1 MRDETAKMTPVEL
14 VAVRGD
20 ITEQDTDAVVNAA
33 NSSLLGGGGVDGAI
47 HRAGG
52 PEILAACRA
61 LRSSRYPGGLP
72 TGESVATAAGLLPAR
87 WVIHTVGPVYA
98 AAEDRSELLR
108 SCYRTA
114 LTVADEVGA
123 HSVAFPLISAGVY
136 RWPLRDAVDQAI
148 AAIRSADTSVDD
160 VRLVLFGSEAYDAAR
175 RALRSF
181 A

>member
-1 MRDETAKMTPVEL
+1 MI
-14 VAVRGD
+14 AVHGD
-20 ITEQDTDAVVNAA
+20 ITVQDTDAVVNAA

-47 HRAGG
+47 HSAGG

-72 TGESVATAAGLLPAR
+72 TGQSVATTAGLLPAR
-87 WVIHTVGPVYA
+87 WLIHTVGPVYSPG
-98 AAEDRSELLR
+98 EDRSELLR
-108 SCYRTA
+108 SAYRTA

-123 HSVAFPLISAGVY
+123 RSVSFPLISAGVY
-136 RWPLRDAVDQAI
+136 RWPLADAVDQAI

-160 VRLVLFGSEAYDAAR
+160 IRLVLFGPEAYDVAR
-175 RALRSF
+175 RALRAF

>member
-1 MRDETAKMTPVEL
+1 MEL
-14 VAVRGD
+14 IAVHGD
-20 ITEQDTDAVVNAA
+20 ITVQDTDAVVNAA

-47 HRAGG
+47 HLAGG

-72 TGESVATAAGLLPAR
+72 VGESATTTAGRLPAR
-87 WVIHTVGPVYA
+87 WVIHTVGPVYSP
-98 AAEDRSELLR
+98 AEDRSALLR

-114 LTVADEVGA
+114 LAAADEVGA
-123 HSVAFPLISAGVY
+123 RSVAFPLISAGVY

-148 AAIRSADTSVDD
+148 TAIRSADTSVDE
-160 VRLVLFGSEAYDAAR
+160 VRLVLFASDGYDAAR